1 MNFLENIDIDKRDL
15 QNINVDKILYQ
26 FWHIEQ
32 GLDHLTKNRFEKKHI
47 NLKTLF
53 GQDSVRVQFFAF

>member
-32 GLDHLTKNRFEKKHI
+32 GLDHLTEKQIREKAH
-47 NLKTLF
+47 
-53 GQDSVRVQFFAF
+53 